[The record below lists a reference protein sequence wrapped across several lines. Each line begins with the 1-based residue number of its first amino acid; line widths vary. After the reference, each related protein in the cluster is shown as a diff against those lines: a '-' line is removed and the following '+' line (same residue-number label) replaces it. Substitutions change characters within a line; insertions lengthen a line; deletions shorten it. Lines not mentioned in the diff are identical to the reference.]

1 MRHKSTKNME
11 KVFDNKSAKY
21 WAELNRMEEE
31 KKLHDKGNLII
42 GFLKKT
48 YEDEIKK
55 VLSKNYDEQK
65 VEIMIP
71 KRLRVYGEKQT
82 KFIESMIKEEF
93 NVLGFHITLHV
104 ESCGCMFDCLCNRNG
119 YKVIFS
125 WYL

>member
-1 MRHKSTKNME
+1 ME

-104 ESCGCMFDCLCNRNG
+104 ETCGCVFDCLCNRNG
-119 YKVIFS
+119 YKVIFT
-125 WYL
+125 W